1 MISLLGRSHA
11 LVSSARDLFG
21 GLYQVPSPD
30 KTGCRQKTKDP
41 GGLKFLISTLML
53 RASWYTKMLV
63 RTAPQRYAYYLP
75 IASSFIPVQGGW
87 PMSWL
92 LRSCIVAGVLAAL
105 AVPHRTAA
113 QDAVRPKEVQEA
125 IDKGANYLKRIGA
138 NGTWT
143 HRDKGAT
150 PLAAWTLLECGVSP
164 NDPLIKKAAENTRLF
179 IPSCDKTYDIAL
191 AIMLFDKL
199 GDPEDEALIEVLA
212 LQLLGGQNGTFG
224 WSYYCPGPSL
234 KDAARLKEHYAK
246 LAKARP
252 RLLPELQTKPVVKAP
267 RDPAKVHPDVLAAVE
282 VLNKKLPAAIFL
294 GDIAG
299 SDNSNTQFALMGLW
313 IARRHGMPVEKA
325 LERVELRFR
334 TTVQKWGWGY
344 WPQVAQPN
352 DKPGF
357 QVPSYAPN
365 ATMTSVGLIS
375 LAMGNGVAAPG
386 TRSNDLNA
394 DPLVRDNL
402 VIVSA
407 SIGDVGQP
415 KDSLEVQKNS
425 KSYYF
430 LWTLERM
437 AVIYGLKTIAGKD
450 WHRWGVELLR
460 ANQKQDGSWQGEY
473 SEGGCDTCFALL
485 FLAKANVAG
494 DLTTKLKD
502 KVKDPGKVA
511 EDLLDKIGQEV
522 KPGIDKPP
530 PKKNSPLPETNRAP
544 VPPEERRACLI
555 RPRHPGG
562 IIYGVESCPLSNLLM
577 CVNLDQKNALTIAN
591 RFCCGC

>member
-1 MISLLGRSHA
+1 
-11 LVSSARDLFG
+11 
-21 GLYQVPSPD
+21 
-30 KTGCRQKTKDP
+30 
-41 GGLKFLISTLML
+41 
-53 RASWYTKMLV
+53 
-63 RTAPQRYAYYLP
+63 
-75 IASSFIPVQGGW
+75 
-87 PMSWL
+87 MSWL

-113 QDAVRPKEVQEA
+113 QDAVRPKELQEA
-125 IDKGANYLKRIGA
+125 IDKGTDYLKRIGA
-138 NGTWT
+138 NGIWN

-164 NDPLIKKAAENTRLF
+164 NDPLIQKAAEYTRRF
-179 IPSCDKTYDIAL
+179 IQTNGKTYDIAL
-191 AIMLFDKL
+191 GIMFLDKL
-199 GDPEDEALIEVLA
+199 GDPEDEPLIEVLA
-212 LQLLGGQNGTFG
+212 LQLLGGQNATFG
-224 WSYYCPGPSL
+224 WTYYCPGPSQ

-246 LAKARP
+246 LAKAPP
-252 RLLPELQTKPVVKAP
+252 RLLPEPETKPAVKAP
-267 RDPAKVHPDVLAAVE
+267 RDPAKVDPDVLAAVE
-282 VLNKKLPAAIFL
+282 ALDKKLPAAIFVN
-294 GDIAG
+294 DTAG

-313 IARRHGMPVEKA
+313 IARRHGMPVDKA
-325 LERVELRFR
+325 LERVEVRFR
-334 TTVQKWGWGY
+334 TTVQKFGGWGY
-344 WPQVAQPN
+344 GPRVPQPG
-352 DKPGF
+352 DKPGNLP
-357 QVPSYAPN
+357 PSYTPN

-386 TRSNDLNA
+386 ARRIALNE
-394 DPLVRDNL
+394 DPVVRTNL

-544 VPPEERRACLI
+544 LPPEETRAWLI
-555 RPRHPGG
+555 RPRHPGSTIHG
-562 IIYGVESCPLSNLLM
+562 AEQWDRSWSLKEPLLSL
-577 CVNLDQKNALTIAN
+577 
-591 RFCCGC
+591 